1 MKILP
6 VSSRSKMGPKP
17 SSMHSCAAFTI
28 AHNET
33 YMLNVWMRYY
43 GRHLPNALWVLN
55 HLSGDDKEANEVKV
69 DKNGQSA
76 TIVNLYGD
84 RAGKSV
90 FNCFSLR
97 GSIIVNRLYYI
108 H

>member
-6 VSSRSKMGPKP
+6 VASRSKMGPKP
-17 SSMHSCAAFTI
+17 GSMHSCAAFTI

-33 YMLNVWMRYY
+33 FMLNVWLRYY
-43 GRHLPNALWVLN
+43 GRHLPDALWVLN

-69 DKNGQSA
+69 DKSGHSNA

-84 RAGKSV
+84 RAGEPFFK
-90 FNCFSLR
+90 
-97 GSIIVNRLYYI
+97 NRKYI
-108 H
+108 